1 MAWLGKRKRSLHA
14 RGIER
19 RAILLES
26 ARALLAE
33 RDLDQVS
40 LADVAARAGVPK
52 SSTYHFYADI
62 QELYAALLAR
72 VQGEL
77 IRVLSQPLRG
87 HFQTWPDVVTALT
100 RRGAAFYRAN
110 PAARQLQIG
119 PKTPPAL
126 KLHDRRSDIAIA
138 RLQEEHI
145 ASVFELPPIPHRS
158 QLFYRAV
165 EIADLMFCLSM
176 LEQGSLT
183 KEMCREA
190 ARAAAAYLAIYLPAA
205 LPYRNT
211 ESPGHAVPRARKPH
225 AELDHVGADSIS
237 PDVPGRPH
245 AGSGVPPYTLK
256 G

>member
-1 MAWLGKRKRSLHA
+1 MALIGKRKRSLHA

-26 ARALLAE
+26 ARALLSE

-40 LADVAARAGVPK
+40 LADVAVRAGVPK
-52 SSTYHFYADI
+52 SSAYHFYADI
-62 QELYAALLAR
+62 HDLYAALLAR
-72 VQGEL
+72 MQEEL

-87 HFQTWPDVVTALT
+87 HFRMWPDVIAALT
-100 RRGAAFYRAN
+100 KRGAAFYTAN

-126 KLHDRRSDIAIA
+126 KLHDRRSDITIA

-145 ASVFELPPIPHRS
+145 ASIFELPPIANRS

-165 EIADLMFCLSM
+165 EIADVMFCLSI
-176 LEQGSLT
+176 LEHGSLT

-190 ARAAAAYLAIYLPAA
+190 ARAASAYLAIYLPEA

-211 ESPGHAVPRARKPH
+211 AMPGHPVPRRRKRR
-225 AELDHVGADSIS
+225 AEPADE
-237 PDVPGRPH
+237 R
-245 AGSGVPPYTLK
+245 SGVVSARH
-256 G
+256 

>member
-1 MAWLGKRKRSLHA
+1 MALIGKRKRSLHA

-19 RAILLES
+19 RTILLES

-52 SSTYHFYADI
+52 SSAYHFYADI
-62 QELYAALLAR
+62 QHLYAALLAR

-87 HFQTWPDVVTALT
+87 RFQTWPDVVTALT
-100 RRGAAFYRAN
+100 KRGAAFYMAN
-110 PAARQLQIG
+110 SAARQLQIG

-138 RLQEEHI
+138 RLHEEHI
-145 ASVFELPPIPHRS
+145 ASVFELPPIANRP

-176 LEQGSLT
+176 LEHGSLT
-183 KEMCREA
+183 KDMCREA
-190 ARAAAAYLAIYLPAA
+190 GRAASAYLAIYLPAA
-205 LPYRNT
+205 LPYRNAET
-211 ESPGHAVPRARKPH
+211 PGCAVPWPRKRR
-225 AELDHVGADSIS
+225 AELDHTGAGGASR
-237 PDVPGRPH
+237 DVPSHPH
-245 AGSGVPPYTLK
+245 SGSSAPPSTIK
-256 G
+256 V

>member
-1 MAWLGKRKRSLHA
+1 MALIGKRKRSLHA
-14 RGIER
+14 RGNER

-26 ARALLAE
+26 ARTLLAE

-52 SSTYHFYADI
+52 SSAYHFYADI

-72 VQGEL
+72 MQGEL

-87 HFQTWPDVVTALT
+87 HFATWPDVVHALT
-100 RRGAAFYRAN
+100 KRGAAFYMAN

-145 ASVFELPPIPHRS
+145 ASVFELPPMPNRS

-176 LEQGSLT
+176 LEHGSLT
-183 KEMCREA
+183 KDMCREA
-190 ARAAAAYLAIYLPAA
+190 ARAASAYLAIYLPAT
-205 LPYRNT
+205 LPYRNAET
-211 ESPGHAVPRARKPH
+211 PGYAAPQPRKRRAG
-225 AELDHVGADSIS
+225 LDHLGAGGVS
-237 PDVPGRPH
+237 
-245 AGSGVPPYTLK
+245 SGVPSHPHSGSSAPPSTIK
-256 G
+256 V